1 MIEEIPSWLY
11 ANYFEII
18 GTITSLIYLYLSL
31 RKNILCWLFG
41 IISSS
46 IYIYVFFQSGF
57 YADMG
62 LNVYYVLI
70 SIYGWIIWAKGN
82 RAKDDKSKL
91 LVSRISLNL
100 ALVLL
105 LVTAIIFVII
115 AIILTNFTDSQIPY
129 WDAFTTAGSIVAT
142 WMLARKSIEHWII
155 WIVVD
160 LVSIGL
166 YIYKDLH
173 TTSVLFLVYTTIAI
187 FGYIKWKKDLK

>member
-142 WMLARKSIEHWII
+142 WMLARKIIEHWII